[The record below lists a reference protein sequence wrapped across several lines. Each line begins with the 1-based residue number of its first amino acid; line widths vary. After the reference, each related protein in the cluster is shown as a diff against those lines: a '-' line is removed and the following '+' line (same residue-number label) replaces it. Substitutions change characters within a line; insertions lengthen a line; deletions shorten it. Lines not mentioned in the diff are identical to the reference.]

1 MALTIRWAPAME
13 QQYTFKPKG
22 CGVTLDQ
29 VTFGAMVGAQGRAW
43 PSGKE
48 KWKKEKEGRQETEG
62 DTEIN
67 VQPYNHQGAESTTL
81 KTTVSYQV
89 KNTAPISHWLFVIIL
104 QFNVYMFWGCI

>member
-1 MALTIRWAPAME
+1 MMVLTSRWAPAME
-13 QQYTFKPKG
+13 QQYTFQPKG

-48 KWKKEKEGRQETEG
+48 KRKKEKEGRQETEG

-67 VQPYNHQGAESTTL
+67 V
-81 KTTVSYQV
+81 
-89 KNTAPISHWLFVIIL
+89 
-104 QFNVYMFWGCI
+104 